1 VSAAGPERW
10 PGKYAAKPLLGYV
23 MDTRLAEGSPDMSSV
38 CLTSPW
44 DAWWVCYRA
53 GLPLSELAPG
63 ISFRETTCR
72 SCADWAMR
80 LSSAVPPG
88 HPGAAPM
95 ACDCLLRWATE
106 MRAPGLRVTWPPISL
121 SFALIKPGAPAM
133 RIASLLSP
141 ACEILASRKLTLTTT
156 DTRRMYPE
164 AYGSDYVRARDAYM
178 TAGPVHILV
187 MRARA
192 DGIDLLGGVKARIRS
207 ILGGDVLRNH
217 LHMPDN
223 PGETLADIA
232 QFAGHEELAQ
242 LYRRYECDHNAG
254 RLAFY
259 RAVLGIGPPGADRL
273 TAAR

>member
-23 MDTRLAEGSPDMSSV
+23 MDTRLAEAFPDMSSV

-95 ACDCLLRWATE
+95 ACDCLLRWASE

-232 QFAGHEELAQ
+232 QFAGHKELAQ
-242 LYRRYECDHNAG
+242 LYRRYERDHNAR

-259 RAVLGIGPPGADRL
+259 RAALGIGPPGADRL
-273 TAAR
+273 TAVG